1 VIQSPYVQ
9 MMSETATDRRREL
22 ERLFGS
28 EGLKIWRALV
38 AFSGDVDVANEAR
51 AEAFAQAL
59 AHREEIRSPAAW
71 IWTTSFRVARGLLKE
86 RSVRSDPPVG
96 DVSYSIPDP
105 VRDIVDALKTLPTKQ
120 RLAIVLHDYADRPT
134 REVAEIL
141 GSSRATVHVHL
152 SAARRRLRPL
162 LKEET
167 DP

>member
-1 VIQSPYVQ
+1 MVSA
-9 MMSETATDRRREL
+9 TTTDRRGEF

-28 EGLKIWRALV
+28 EGPKIWRALV
-38 AFSGDVDVANEAR
+38 AFAGDVDVANEAR

-86 RSVRSDPPVG
+86 RSLRSDPPPLG
-96 DVSYSIPDP
+96 DASYSIPDP
-105 VRDIVDALKTLPTKQ
+105 VRDIVDALRTLPAKQ

-162 LKEET
+162 LQEET
-167 DP
+167 DE

>member
-1 VIQSPYVQ
+1 MQ
-9 MMSETATDRRREL
+9 MASGTTTDRRREL

-28 EGLKIWRALV
+28 EGPKLWRALV
-38 AFSGDVDVANEAR
+38 AYTGDVDLANEAR

-59 AHREEIRSPAAW
+59 GHREEIRSPAAW
-71 IWTTSFRVARGLLKE
+71 IWTASFRVARGLLKE
-86 RSVRSDPPVG
+86 RSVRSDATV
-96 DVSYSIPDP
+96 DDASYSIPDP
-105 VRDIVDALKTLPTKQ
+105 VRDIVDALRTLPPKQ

-162 LKEET
+162 LQEGS
-167 DP
+167 DR

>member
-1 VIQSPYVQ
+1 MV
-9 MMSETATDRRREL
+9 SETTTDRRREV
-22 ERLFGS
+22 EQLFAS
-28 EGLKIWRALV
+28 EGPKMWRALV
-38 AFSGDVDVANEAR
+38 AFAGDIDIANEAR

-71 IWTTSFRVARGLLKE
+71 IWTTSFRIARGLLKE

-96 DVSYSIPDP
+96 SVPYSIPDP
-105 VRDIVDALKTLPTKQ
+105 VRDIVDALRTLPAKQ

-134 REVAEIL
+134 HEVAEIL

-162 LKEET
+162 LQEET